1 MWFGSCASRAWHG
14 DASVLG
20 RSRVRACVK
29 KFYSC
34 YCYYL
39 YRCAAL
45 CAVVRVAIC
54 VARCVVDTSLS
65 AIAAGREVCR
75 WLCRWVCRGVCRR

>member
-1 MWFGSCASRAWHG
+1 MWCGSCASRAWHG
-14 DASVLG
+14 DASGEG
-20 RSRVRACVK
+20 RSRVYARVK

-45 CAVVRVAIC
+45 CVIGCVAIC
-54 VARCVVDTSLS
+54 AALCVVGRSLS

-75 WLCRWVCRGVCRR
+75 WLCRCVCRWACRW